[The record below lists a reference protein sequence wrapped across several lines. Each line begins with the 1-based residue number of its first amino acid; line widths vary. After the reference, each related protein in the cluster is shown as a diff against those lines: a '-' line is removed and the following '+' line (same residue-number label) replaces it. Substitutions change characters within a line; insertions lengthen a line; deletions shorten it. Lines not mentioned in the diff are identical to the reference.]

1 MKSRASVHYWL
12 LVAFLCLP
20 LFSFAQYT
28 GGSADG
34 FSNGTFCGSNLTGG
48 SLSVISLSTIS
59 GEATFCFNSGQN
71 YSVNV
76 LSGIATSFVWS
87 SPSGGTV
94 FASQNG
100 AASSVAS
107 FGFGIAN
114 ATVQVTA
121 TNGCSSATALLA
133 VTGTN
138 CNITLG
144 GSADGFSNGTFC
156 GTNLA
161 GGALAP
167 ITLSAITGASPY
179 CFNLGQNYSA
189 TVESG
194 LATSFVWKVTSGGG
208 TASSSVSTTISSIAS
223 IRFPGASG
231 SIQLDATN
239 GCFSDSKSIA
249 VTGQSCDNALGGN
262 DDGFS
267 NVTFCGSNL
276 TGGAITPLTLGAISG
291 NTTPC
296 FDLGDNYSVITT
308 TGNANSFVWTVP
320 TGASQT
326 SAINTFTSSLSTIT
340 FGGSSGTISVIA
352 SNSCYSDT
360 KSLLVSGVNCLVAR
374 GGVNDGFAMAQVID
388 VPLPVTLISFTAKA
402 LENAIELKWV
412 TETEINNDY
421 FEIEQ
426 SKDGRVFSPV
436 GKVTGAGNSKTVQN
450 YSFVDKQPYQGIS
463 YYRLKQVDFDK
474 HFEYSSTLSVEY
486 NGTTDNFNVL
496 IYPNPTV
503 GSTFNVRFNTSWE
516 GSDVTMDI
524 KDITGKTI
532 FKKTFNVTG
541 SLFIKPIDESLK
553 PGVYLVIF
561 YHAEKKVIN
570 RLVIQ

>member
-1 MKSRASVHYWL
+1 

-20 LFSFAQYT
+20 IFSFAQYT

-48 SLSVISLSTIS
+48 SLSVISLSAIS

-161 GGALAP
+161 GGALGP

-189 TVESG
+189 TVVSG

-291 NTTPC
+291 NT
-296 FDLGDNYSVITT
+296 SV
-308 TGNANSFVWTVP
+308 
-320 TGASQT
+320 
-326 SAINTFTSSLSTIT
+326 INTFTSSLSTIT